1 MKLDDRFLKA
11 HPCPCTSTEVNYND
25 GMGVQAIEVKNL
37 TKIYKNDF
45 KAVDDISFAVN
56 EGEFFGFLGPNG
68 AGKST
73 TMRVMSTLLKP
84 TSGEVSIAGFN
95 LGTQDDEIR
104 SSIGFAMQG
113 VTLDDMASAWENL
126 LLIGNLYGMTKQET
140 QTRAGELL
148 NILNLEKVADSWVK
162 NYSGGMKRRLD
173 LAAVLMHRPH
183 ILFLDEPTEGLDP
196 AARRVIW
203 DYLRDLNQQGTT
215 MFLTTHFM
223 QEADELC
230 ERLSIID
237 NGKIIVTDTPHNL
250 KKEADGSL
258 DDVFIHF
265 TGRGIRDEDVNSKG
279 VDPYIRS

>member
-1 MKLDDRFLKA
+1 
-11 HPCPCTSTEVNYND
+11 
-25 GMGVQAIEVKNL
+25 MGVQAIEVKNL
-37 TKIYKNDF
+37 TKVYSNDF

-73 TMRVMSTLLKP
+73 TMRVLSTLLKP
-84 TSGEVSIAGFN
+84 TAGEITIAGFK
-95 LGTQDDEIR
+95 LGPQDDEIR
-104 SSIGFAMQG
+104 GSIGFAMQG

-140 QTRAGELL
+140 QSRAGELL

-173 LAAVLMHRPH
+173 LAAVLMHHPH

-203 DYLRDLNQQGTT
+203 DYLRDLNKQGTT

-237 NGKIIVTDTPHNL
+237 NGKIIITDTPANL

-265 TGRGIRDEDVNSKG
+265 TGHGIRDEDVSNKG
-279 VDPYIRS
+279 VDPYVRS

>member
-1 MKLDDRFLKA
+1 MKLDDRLAKL
-11 HPCPCTSTEVNYND
+11 HPRPCAPQAVVYND
-25 GMGVQAIEVKNL
+25 GMGVQAIEVQNL
-37 TKIYKNDF
+37 TKVYKNDF
-45 KAVDDISFAVN
+45 KAVDDISFHVR

-73 TMRVMSTLLKP
+73 TMRMLSTLLKP
-84 TSGEVSIAGFN
+84 TSGEVTIAGFK
-95 LGTQDDEIR
+95 LGPQDDQIR
-104 SSIGFAMQG
+104 RSIGFAMQG

-126 LLIGNLYGMTKQET
+126 LLIGNLYGMSKQET
-140 QTRAGELL
+140 QSRAGELL

-203 DYLRDLNQQGTT
+203 QYLRDLNEQGTT
-215 MFLTTHFM
+215 IFLTTHFM
-223 QEADELC
+223 HEADELC

-237 NGKIIVTDTPHNL
+237 NGKIIVTKSPKDL
-250 KKEADGSL
+250 KAEAGGTL
-258 DDVFIHF
+258 DDVFIHY
-265 TGRGIRDEDVNSKG
+265 TGHGIRDEDVGNKG